1 MLTEQRRK
9 GAAIYFATLDG
20 RSVFKEQLA
29 RKSVLV
35 LGNESHGLSPTV
47 LAVGGSE
54 IAIPGKGGAESLN
67 VAMAAAAFCTEFA
80 RQRGTA

>member
-1 MLTEQRRK
+1 MSSYLSVCTSV
-9 GAAIYFATLDG
+9 LDG

-29 RKSVLV
+29 KKAVLV

-47 LAVGGSE
+47 LAVSGTE
-54 IAIPGKGGAESLN
+54 VAIPRKGGAESLN